1 MLFTFLTQPRIT
13 DWPLKSPGIK
23 TVQSKYGT
31 GTNKKQSFS
40 SQNSVEVPATPT
52 VPLEGQLPSFIDS
65 GDDSSGDDRV
75 FQNVDEED
83 TPPSLPPPP
92 ILPKQPVSPQ
102 LDLQPPTLLPIVP
115 PSPKSFKQ
123 LPIIQVPE
131 MMSIEEEEVDDE
143 NQEGLNKVVEPQP
156 PIPVL
161 PPRES
166 VSKANSGVCGMR
178 GRAESAPAIPP
189 RKPPLVSRRSEG
201 SVSASTA
208 KNDDQPPRPPVL
220 PPRRSKK

>member
-1 MLFTFLTQPRIT
+1 MLFTLLTQPRSN
-13 DWPLKSPGIK
+13 DLPLKSPGIK
-23 TVQSKYGT
+23 IGQSKYGT

-52 VPLEGQLPSFIDS
+52 VPIEELLPLFEGNAPFIDP
-65 GDDSSGDDRV
+65 DDSV
-75 FQNVDEED
+75 FPPNEDEKD
-83 TPPSLPPPP
+83 APPSLPPPP
-92 ILPKQPVSPQ
+92 ILPKQPVAPQQ
-102 LDLQPPTLLPIVP
+102 LDHQQPTLLP

-123 LPIIQVPE
+123 LPIIQAGP
-131 MMSIEEEEVDDE
+131 MMPIKEEVDDE
-143 NQEGLNKVVEPQP
+143 NQEGLNKVVKPQL

-166 VSKANSGVCGMR
+166 VSKASSGGCGMR
-178 GRAESAPAIPP
+178 GRAESAPALPP
-189 RKPPLVSRRSEG
+189 RKPPLVSRKSEG
-201 SVSASTA
+201 SVSASTT